1 MLKNT
6 LFKRF
11 ISYYAPHRTLFMLDM
26 GVAAAASV
34 LAVLFPVLT
43 RMLLKTYIPQQEVRS
58 ILIVLSLMLGIYVF
72 KAVAT
77 YIRIKW
83 GHILGVRME
92 ADMRTDVFSHLQKL
106 SFTYYDNVKTGHIM
120 SRITNDLN
128 LIAEVAHH
136 APEDLIIS
144 VIIIF
149 FAYIFMFSFSAAFA
163 LISLIPL
170 PLMLLWGFT
179 YGRRMRKGFRSVRE
193 KIADINAVVENS
205 VQGIREVKAFGNE
218 AVEEQKFHVSNTRF
232 KLAKERMYAIMAR
245 FHSGMILLRELYYFF
260 VVAGGILLIHMNIIQ
275 TYDLVTFILYVGIVL
290 PPIDRLINFT
300 EQYQQGTAAFERFI
314 EVMDIVPDIQD
325 LPGAERLTVHAGEI
339 RFDDVTFSYAPEE
352 EKILEHI
359 DLTVRPG
366 QQVAIVGESGAGKTT
381 LASLI
386 LRFYEPESGTVL
398 IDDQDIAGVTQRSLR
413 SEIGVVQ
420 QDVFLFDTTIRENIL
435 YGRPDATEEELI
447 EAVKAANIHEFI
459 TSLPDGFD
467 TLAGER
473 GVKLSGGQKQ
483 RISIAR
489 VFLKD
494 PSIIIF
500 DEATSSLDTESE
512 AVIQEAFER
521 LAKDRTSIVIA
532 HRLSTIKHADA
543 IYVLSDGRIAEA
555 GSHDELLAEQ
565 GIYARLYQQY
575 RT

>member
-149 FAYIFMFSFSAAFA
+149 FAYIFMFSFSTALA

-205 VQGIREVKAFGNE
+205 VQGIREVKA
-218 AVEEQKFHVSNTRF
+218 S
-232 KLAKERMYAIMAR
+232 
-245 FHSGMILLRELYYFF
+245 
-260 VVAGGILLIHMNIIQ
+260 
-275 TYDLVTFILYVGIVL
+275 
-290 PPIDRLINFT
+290 
-300 EQYQQGTAAFERFI
+300 
-314 EVMDIVPDIQD
+314 VM
-325 LPGAERLTVHAGEI
+325 R
-339 RFDDVTFSYAPEE
+339 R
-352 EKILEHI
+352 
-359 DLTVRPG
+359 
-366 QQVAIVGESGAGKTT
+366 
-381 LASLI
+381 
-386 LRFYEPESGTVL
+386 
-398 IDDQDIAGVTQRSLR
+398 
-413 SEIGVVQ
+413 
-420 QDVFLFDTTIRENIL
+420 
-435 YGRPDATEEELI
+435 
-447 EAVKAANIHEFI
+447 
-459 TSLPDGFD
+459 
-467 TLAGER
+467 
-473 GVKLSGGQKQ
+473 
-483 RISIAR
+483 
-489 VFLKD
+489 
-494 PSIIIF
+494 
-500 DEATSSLDTESE
+500 
-512 AVIQEAFER
+512 
-521 LAKDRTSIVIA
+521 
-532 HRLSTIKHADA
+532 
-543 IYVLSDGRIAEA
+543 
-555 GSHDELLAEQ
+555 
-565 GIYARLYQQY
+565 
-575 RT
+575 